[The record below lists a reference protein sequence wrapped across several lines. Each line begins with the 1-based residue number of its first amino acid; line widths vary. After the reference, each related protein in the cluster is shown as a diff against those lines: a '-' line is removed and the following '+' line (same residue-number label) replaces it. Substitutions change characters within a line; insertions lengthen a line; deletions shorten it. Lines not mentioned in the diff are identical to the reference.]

1 MADTVKTLE
10 DLIADD
16 LVTRPNDGS
25 FTTEN
30 LRNTAK
36 SLYGCRAHLQET
48 TLSNPEVL
56 IQNTAAWTEFRTYT
70 GPTPT
75 GSPYTAASTTNT
87 LTSSLTTGR
96 ITFPAAALGTYHI
109 RYRFVVQPSTTTP
122 GSIPDAIVSEI
133 RKNGTTSIGGL
144 DIAYIRNRPIYLP
157 VSTTPFTT
165 GTVTAYV
172 GGHQFRYTATGLVL
186 MAAAATNGTDFWDA
200 IQVTNLG
207 PSGGGSMTLF
217 TSPKTTATG
226 TTLTAGQARVFSFD
240 KATASDMVVAAGD
253 VLKVVATK
261 NVAAPNLEIVAIRG
275 NALENYNN
283 EDLVYVL
290 AGETEATIS
299 AAGDYVSVGAIAIN
313 TVAGF
318 LKVRSAMFQAH
329 RIGGLT

>member
-1 MADTVKTLE
+1 MTDTVKTLE
-10 DLIADD
+10 DLIAVD
-16 LVTRPNDGS
+16 LATRPSDGS
-25 FTTEN
+25 LISEN

-56 IQNTAAWTEFRTYT
+56 IQNSAAWTEFRTYS
-70 GPTPT
+70 GITPV

-87 LTSSLTTGR
+87 LTSSTTTGR

-109 RYRFVVQPSTTTP
+109 RYRFVVQPSTTVAP
-122 GSIPDAIVSEI
+122 IQPDAVISEI
-133 RKNGTTSIGGL
+133 RKNGTTSLGGL
-144 DIAYIRNRPIYLP
+144 DIAYLRNRDVYLP

-186 MAAAATNGTDFWDA
+186 MAAALTNSSDYWDA

-207 PSGGGSMTLF
+207 PSGGGTTTLF
-217 TSPKTTATG
+217 TSPKTTATV

-253 VLKVVATK
+253 VLKIVATK
-261 NVAAPNLEIVAIRG
+261 NGSAPDLQIVAVRG

-283 EDLVYVL
+283 EDNIYVL

-299 AAGDYVSVGAIAIN
+299 TAGDYVSVGAVCIN
-313 TVAGF
+313 TTAGF

>member
-10 DLIADD
+10 DLIAVD

-25 FTTEN
+25 FTSEN

-133 RKNGTTSIGGL
+133 RKNGTTSLGGL

-207 PSGGGSMTLF
+207 PAGNGTNTLF
-217 TSPKTTATG
+217 ASAKTTTTG
-226 TTLTAGQARVFSFD
+226 TLLTAGQARVFSFD
-240 KATASDMVVAAGD
+240 QNTTVAAGD

-318 LKVRSAMFQAH
+318 LKVRSSMFQAH